1 MSVRMTPQ
9 QSRGVAIAL
18 LVLVVV
24 AILAALIAPAWTLH
38 HRYNGK
44 IAQQKDLLE
53 RYERLVAQK
62 PQVEAVLEAVQRRD
76 ARRFFLNNTATNLAG
91 AELQDIVR
99 SAIQGNG
106 ARITTSQTVAPKEDG
121 SFNRI
126 SVNVQFFATTANLQ
140 KVLNKLESQVPYLV
154 IDTLTLRPVNVNRN
168 YKPVAGKEPEINVQM
183 EVIAWAYRGEEEEG
197 EEETG

>member
-18 LVLVVV
+18 LVLVVA

-38 HRYNGK
+38 HRYNVK

-76 ARRFFLNNTATNLAG
+76 ARRFFLNNTASNLAG

-99 SAIQGNG
+99 SAIQNNG

-168 YKPVAGKEPEINVQM
+168 YKPVAGKGPEINVQM

-197 EEETG
+197 EEETE

>member
-1 MSVRMTPQ
+1 MSARLTPQ
-9 QSRGVAIAL
+9 QSRL
-18 LVLVVV
+18 LAVLLLAAVLLAVLVV
-24 AILAALIAPAWTLH
+24 LIAPAWFLH
-38 HRYNGK
+38 DRYNTK
-44 IAQQKDLLE
+44 IAQQKDFLE

-76 ARRFFLNNTATNLAG
+76 ARRFFLKNTAANLAG

-121 SFNRI
+121 AFNRI

-140 KVLNKLESQVPYLV
+140 RVLNKLESQVPYLV
-154 IDTLTLRPVNVNRN
+154 IDTITVRPVNVNRN
-168 YKPVAGKEPEINVQM
+168 YKPVPGKEPEVNVQM
-183 EVIAWAYRGEEEEG
+183 EVVAWAYRGAEESEG
-197 EEETG
+197 GES